1 MKILNW
7 GNGEVIK
14 TTVPLIYIHGSFA
27 DELAVGDKVA
37 AIPNEVKCGS
47 QQWPVVDAHFK
58 IFYGVCYGTSDITIE
73 WVAAEGGNMKSMTV
87 KVDCVK
93 DDNKR

>member
-7 GNGEVIK
+7 ENDDVIN

-27 DELAVGDKVA
+27 DDLDDKSVV
-37 AIPNEVKCGS
+37 IPDEVTCGS

-58 IFYGVCYGTSDITIE
+58 IFYGVCYGTSDVTIE
-73 WVAAEGGNMKSMTV
+73 WTVSGDNKKSMTV
-87 KVDCVK
+87 NVNCVK

>member
-7 GNGEVIK
+7 GNDDIIN

-27 DELAVGDKVA
+27 DDLAVDKAA
-37 AIPNEVKCGS
+37 AIPNEVTCGS

-58 IFYGVCYGTSDITIE
+58 IFCGVCYGTSDVTIE
-73 WVAAEGGNMKSMTV
+73 WAEAEDGNRKSMIV
-87 KVDCVK
+87 KVNCVK
-93 DDNKR
+93 DENKR